1 MALETVSRIGE
12 VLTSTIALGTGEV
25 GRLDSPG
32 NFATYLRTLDNR
44 RESSGKKICEVNAK

>member
-25 GRLDSPG
+25 GRLDSPD